1 MYLTRGNGEECT
13 VPPCLRKGI
22 QPHCDAKSEFGMGW
36 YVCTLVLGL
45 GEFVMGGRPCGT
57 GDGVMD
63 FEVGMGGGGGIQ
75 WREQG
80 AFA

>member
-1 MYLTRGNGEECT
+1 MYLTRGNGEKCT

-22 QPHCDAKSEFGMGW
+22 QSHCDAKSEFGMGW
-36 YVCTLVLGL
+36 YVCTLVLGV

-63 FEVGMGGGGGIQ
+63 IEVGMGGGRGYSMEGAGGV
-75 WREQG
+75 
-80 AFA
+80 